1 MSAKRALVVDD
12 SKSARAFLNRLLD
25 KHGLEVDTA
34 ESAED
39 ALEYLAKQLPD
50 VIFMDHL
57 MPGMDGFQAVQ
68 AIKANPRTA
77 GIPVMMYTSQ
87 QGELYLGQARALGAV
102 GVLPKQIQPAD
113 VTKVL
118 YQLQLIPERR
128 GDAWTGYHGAERR
141 RHDAT
146 AETRQPAL
154 DITAELIPPP
164 RLSEA
169 DMALQPDEPMLA
181 RAPAPPLPALALG
194 VDTALPPAPLRAS
207 PPASQPAT
215 GEPGLQSLR
224 AELEAMRRQFD
235 QALDQQSGRIAEEVA
250 RAQREQVLASPLPAA
265 EPAAT
270 SAGRDWLGVLYS
282 LAATAAAIALGV
294 LYFQGEVERRGM
306 EIELARL
313 REAVA
318 AMPQGDAAVP
328 AEVGLAMPGAVTDV
342 PLGQPLVS
350 ASAAPQVWH
359 VPYGELPLAGGRVE
373 RLQALLAQLL
383 ASGFEGVVE
392 VQAFPARYCLK
403 GSVQDGYVLAPEA
416 TPLNQCDLV
425 GNAADGVPGAAPRES
440 LAFANMLAEFRRT
453 QGSRIE
459 VRLATG
465 PIDQVVRP
473 YPDSQSGAAPLAGNW
488 NAAAAANSRVEVR
501 WFPRG

>member
-12 SKSARAFLNRLLD
+12 SKSARAFLHRLLD

-39 ALEYLAKQLPD
+39 ALGYLAKQLPD

-141 RHDAT
+141 RHDVA

-169 DMALQPDEPMLA
+169 DLALQPDEPMLA

-194 VDTALPPAPLRAS
+194 GDAALPSAPLRAS
-207 PPASQPAT
+207 LPAT
-215 GEPGLQSLR
+215 DEPGLQSLR

-250 RAQREQVLASPLPAA
+250 RVQREQVLASPLPAA
-265 EPAAT
+265 EPTAAG
-270 SAGRDWLGVLYS
+270 AGRDWLGVLYS

-318 AMPQGDAAVP
+318 ALPQGDAAVP
-328 AEVGLAMPGAVTDV
+328 AEVGLAMPGTVTDV
-342 PLGQPLVS
+342 PPGEPL
-350 ASAAPQVWH
+350 AAATAGPQVWP
-359 VPYGELPLAGGRVE
+359 VPYGELPLAGARVE
-373 RLQALLAQLL
+373 RLKALLDQLL

-453 QGSRIE
+453 HGSRIE

>member
-1 MSAKRALVVDD
+1 
-12 SKSARAFLNRLLD
+12 
-25 KHGLEVDTA
+25 
-34 ESAED
+34 
-39 ALEYLAKQLPD
+39 

-77 GIPVMMYTSQ
+77 SIPVMMYTSQ
-87 QGELYLGQARALGAV
+87 QGELYLGQARALGAA

-118 YQLQLIPERR
+118 YQLQLIPDRR
-128 GDAWTGYHGAERR
+128 EEVRKGYHGAERR
-141 RHDAT
+141 RRDAA
-146 AETRQPAL
+146 AEARQPSL
-154 DITAELIPPP
+154 DITAELIPPQDL
-164 RLSEA
+164 REA
-169 DMALQPDEPMLA
+169 GMPLQAHEPMLA
-181 RAPAPPLPALALG
+181 RAPAPPLPA
-194 VDTALPPAPLRAS
+194 VDLTAEAPVLSLSPPLRAS
-207 PPASQPAT
+207 GSAT
-215 GEPGLQSLR
+215 AEPGLQTLR
-224 AELEAMRRQFD
+224 AEMEAMRRQFD
-235 QALDQQSGRIAEEVA
+235 EALEQQSGRIAEEVA
-250 RAQREQVLASPLPAA
+250 RAQREQVLVSPLPAA
-265 EPAAT
+265 EPPVT
-270 SAGRDWLGVLYS
+270 SGGRDWLGVLYS

-313 REAVA
+313 RESVA
-318 AMPQGDAAVP
+318 AMPQGEAAVP
-328 AEVGLAMPGAVTDV
+328 AELGLAMPGADTDT
-342 PLGQPLVS
+342 PSGQTLAA
-350 ASAAPQVWH
+350 ASAGPQVWP

-373 RLQALLAQLL
+373 RLQSLLAQLL

-392 VQAFPARYCLK
+392 VQAFPARYCLR

-453 QGSRIE
+453 QGNRIE

-473 YPDSQSGAAPLAGNW
+473 YPDSQSGAAPLAGTW